1 MKNVLT
7 FLFVTLFIGSSF
19 SQSFI
24 DRYFQDLIDDD
35 NSTVISVSGDMFRF
49 AAVLVDESH
58 NDEINTKDVLNGIK
72 SLQFVAIEE
81 SVDPEVEYQKGIR
94 TIPEKMS
101 EMVSVK
107 SKEGRLKV
115 YIDEED
121 DTVYEII
128 GIGIDDHS
136 FFVGSVLCEIR
147 LEDRN
152 EVLKQIQAQD
162 NKAFKQ
168 LWEVEFD
175 ELSVYP
181 NPVSEEQLSIYLG
194 ATDEFEHVMTKL
206 YSLDG
211 AQVMNEN
218 LRVTNGFVNLN
229 MSHLPQGIYILS
241 LVHNEAIIT
250 TRKIIKR

>member
-7 FLFVTLFIGSSF
+7 FLFLFSLVGSGL

-24 DRYFQDLIDDD
+24 DKYFQNLVDDD
-35 NSTVISVSGDMFRF
+35 NSTVISVSGDMFRY

-94 TIPEKMS
+94 TIPEKLS
-101 EMVSVK
+101 EMVSIK

-115 YIDEED
+115 FIDEED

-128 GIGIDDHS
+128 GIGTDDHS
-136 FFVGSVLCEIR
+136 FFVGSILCEIR
-147 LEDRN
+147 LEDLN
-152 EVLKQIQAQD
+152 AVLKQIQAQD

-168 LWEVEFD
+168 LWEVEFH

-181 NPVSEEQLSIYLG
+181 NPVSTNSNLSIEIPNSMKGGKGSLLDGSGKAMRTFDLTDSEHQLS
-194 ATDEFEHVMTKL
+194 
-206 YSLDG
+206 LD
-211 AQVMNEN
+211 N
-218 LRVTNGFVNLN
+218 LSAGN
-229 MSHLPQGIYILS
+229 YILNVAKDGIQ
-241 LVHNEAIIT
+241 LQKKVLIVN
-250 TRKIIKR
+250 